1 MSTSIAIVGAGPHGL
16 SIAAHLRDAGFQP
29 HVFGEVMGFW
39 RRGMPI
45 GMLLRSERAGTHIAD
60 PHHRL
65 TLDQYEAEHG
75 KTLPRRIPLDEFI
88 AYGLWY
94 QRRAVPEVDNRRIV
108 QIGCQSGQFHLA
120 LDDGG
125 TVTVERVVVATGF
138 EGYVSRPP
146 ALATVPA
153 RLVPHSSEVRDIASF
168 GGLQVAVIGAGQSA
182 LELAALLHESGAV
195 VEVIARRPTV
205 RFLSGRDLLRGSPV
219 HRLIYPPGELGPP
232 GINWIIQL
240 PDLFCSLPAGLQQRV
255 ARQVGPV
262 GAAWLR
268 ARLAD
273 VQITAGRS
281 PAAARVV
288 GNRLQ
293 LILDDGSGR
302 TVDRAVLAT
311 GYRVDLDKHPI
322 LDPRLIRSLRR
333 LNGSPELSRGLE
345 SSIPGLYFAGAA
357 AAATFGPLMR
367 FVAGS
372 GYAARSI
379 TRHIVASSATPR
391 RLSCWSNDCSRGLR

>member
-1 MSTSIAIVGAGPHGL
+1 MPTSVAIVGAGPHGL
-16 SIAAHLRDAGFQP
+16 SIAAHLRAAGLQP
-29 HVFGEVMGFW
+29 RVFGEVMEFW
-39 RRGMPI
+39 RRGMPD
-45 GMLLRSERAGTHIAD
+45 GMLLRSERAGSHIAD

-65 TLDQYEAEHG
+65 TLDRYEAEHG
-75 KTLPRRIPLDEFI
+75 KRLPRRVPLDEFI

-94 QRRAVPEVDNRRIV
+94 QKRAVPGVDSRRV
-108 QIGCQSGQFHLA
+108 VRIGCEADRFRLSLQ
-120 LDDGG
+120 DGSA
-125 TVTVERVVVATGF
+125 VMAERVVVATGF
-138 EGYVSRPP
+138 EGYASRPSAFAALP
-146 ALATVPA
+146 ASLA
-153 RLVPHSSEVRDIASF
+153 PHSSEIRDTAVFS
-168 GGLQVAVIGAGQSA
+168 GLQVAVIGAGQSA
-182 LELAALLHESGAV
+182 LELAALLHEAGAV
-195 VEVIARRPTV
+195 VEVVARCPTV
-205 RFLSGRDLLRGSPV
+205 RFLSGRDLLRGSPI

-240 PDLFCSLPAGLQQRV
+240 PDLFRSLPAGLQQQV

-281 PAAARVV
+281 PVAASAV

-293 LILDDGSGR
+293 LILDDGSER
-302 TVDRAVLAT
+302 MVDRAILAT
-311 GYRVDLDKHPI
+311 GFRVDLDKNPV

-333 LNGSPELSRGLE
+333 LNGSPALSRGLE

-379 TRHIVASSATPR
+379 TRHIMTSSTTAR
-391 RLSCWSNDCSRGLR
+391 RLPCWSNDCSRGLR

>member
-1 MSTSIAIVGAGPHGL
+1 MPSSIAIVGAGPHGL
-16 SIAAHLRDAGFQP
+16 SIAAHLRAVGLEP

-39 RRGMPI
+39 RRAMPV

-75 KTLPRRIPLDEFI
+75 KRLPRRIPLDEFI

-94 QRRAVPEVDNRRIV
+94 QRRVVPDVDTRRV
-108 QIGCQSGQFHLA
+108 AHVGRKSGRFSLA
-120 LDDGG
+120 LDEG
-125 TVTVERVVVATGF
+125 TTVMADRVVVATGF
-138 EGYVSRPP
+138 EGYASRPT
-146 ALATVPA
+146 AFATVPA
-153 RLVPHSSEVRDIASF
+153 CLAPHASEVRDTGSF
-168 GGLQVAVIGAGQSA
+168 TGLQIAVIGAGQSA
-182 LELAALLHESGAV
+182 LEVAALLHEFGAE
-195 VEVIARRPTV
+195 VEVIARCPTV

-219 HRLIYPPGELGPP
+219 HRLVYPPGEVGPP
-232 GINWIIQL
+232 GLNWIIQL
-240 PDLFCSLPAGLQQRV
+240 PELFRLLPAGQQQWV

-268 ARLAD
+268 PRLAE
-273 VQITAGRS
+273 VKITAGRS
-281 PAAARVV
+281 TVAARPV
-288 GNRLQ
+288 GNRLR
-293 LILDDGSGR
+293 LNLDDGSER
-302 TVDRAVLAT
+302 TVDQAILAT
-311 GYRVDLDKHPI
+311 GYRVDLDKNPV
-322 LDPRLIRSLRR
+322 LDRTLAQSLRR

-372 GYAARSI
+372 GYAARAI
-379 TRHIVASSATPR
+379 TRHVVASRMTAR
-391 RLSCWSNDCSRGLR
+391 RLSCGSDDC